1 MRMSFIPSVGTVG
14 SRILCLAMTLHRKG
28 RIAKLLR
35 AIRPPRREALR
46 IVLALCLIVSSA
58 ALAVQPARAADCDR
72 ECLRGKITE
81 VLYALVED
89 DVGKLAV
96 AGNLRVTEDGV
107 EKPLAQVGLVRSV
120 TRLRGYRQEII
131 DERAGQAVAG
141 VMVEEAGAP
150 IILVVRLKV
159 DREQNL
165 SELELVATRSRADG
179 LLFAI
184 DAYSGAPS
192 RAMNLVPR
200 PDQLETRERAIEIAM
215 HYPRGLSE
223 AQTFNAIGTPFS
235 PSAYRIE
242 NGALM
247 AGPGCTFAPGCDSIG
262 NQSLAIF
269 RQLGRVTVRDIV
281 VDERTGIVMMRL
293 SWNVRGPGSDKLTA
307 WEMFKVYDGHIHMV
321 EAYIRL
327 FPPALDLGGWPIGA
341 GIAQP

>member
-1 MRMSFIPSVGTVG
+1 
-14 SRILCLAMTLHRKG
+14 
-28 RIAKLLR
+28 LR
-35 AIRPPRREALR
+35 T
-46 IVLALCLIVSSA
+46 VLALCLILSSA
-58 ALAVQPARAADCDR
+58 ALGVQPAPAQQISAPACDR

-81 VLYALVED
+81 VLHALVED

-107 EKPLAQVGLVRSV
+107 EKPLAQVALVRSV
-120 TRLRGYRQEII
+120 TRLRGYRQDVL
-131 DERAGQAVAG
+131 DEREGEAVAG
-141 VMVEEAGAP
+141 VMVEESGAP
-150 IILVVRLKV
+150 IILVVRVKV
-159 DREQNL
+159 DGEAKL

-184 DAYSGAPS
+184 DRYSGAPS
-192 RAMNLVPR
+192 LAMYVAPR
-200 PDQLETRERAIEIAM
+200 PDQLETRERAVEIAM

-223 AQTFNAIGTPFS
+223 AQTFNAVGTPFS

-247 AGPGCTFAPGCDSIG
+247 AGPGCTFAPGCEDIG

-269 RQLGRVTVRDIV
+269 RTLGRVTVRDIV
-281 VDERTGIVMMRL
+281 VDERMGIVMMRL
-293 SWNVRGPGSDKLTA
+293 SWNVRGPGSDRLTA
-307 WEMFKVYDGHIHMV
+307 WEMFKVYGGQIHMV

-327 FPPALDLGGWPIGA
+327 FPPELDLGGWPIAA